1 MKRILLSLLLAPAL
15 VMGQEPDGYY
25 KNCEGA
31 GGKDLL
37 MRLYETVGPHTKVTY
52 DGLWNVYKD
61 SDVRPN
67 GTVWDM
73 YSTKEWRSWTKC
85 GNYKNVGDCLN
96 REHSFPKSWWG
107 GGKANQYSD
116 AFHLYPTDGKV
127 NNQRSNYPF
136 GECAGG
142 DYLPSNGSVRPLGR
156 LGNSTFPGFSGEVF
170 EPDDQYKG
178 DFARSY
184 FYMAAAYN
192 DKISG
197 WTSGNGGQMLAGNNY
212 PVYKSW
218 AIDMLLK
225 WHRQDPVSQ
234 KEIDRNNAVY
244 KHQGNRNPFID
255 HPELA
260 EYIWGSK
267 KDAKWS
273 LGATTEP
280 ELMLPADGSVAD
292 IGLCAV
298 GLSKSVEIKVKG
310 VGLTEEIGRAHV

>member
-1 MKRILLSLLLAPAL
+1 
-15 VMGQEPDGYY
+15 MGE
-25 KNCEGA
+25 A
-31 GGKDLL
+31 
-37 MRLYETVGPHTKVTY
+37 
-52 DGLWNVYKD
+52 
-61 SDVRPN
+61 VRP
-67 GTVWDM
+67 
-73 YSTKEWRSWTKC
+73 
-85 GNYKNVGDCLN
+85 
-96 REHSFPKSWWG
+96 
-107 GGKANQYSD
+107 NQYSD

-310 VGLTEEIGRAHV
+310 VGLTEVVKATISAPASRYRPRRLPCRK